1 MAFLK
6 LSATKASTWLG
17 CPRRYFFTYVLRTRV
32 GQPWAH
38 LSFGNSVHAAL
49 REWFELPAS
58 RRVGDSVPDLV
69 ARVWIDA
76 GFRDPE
82 QSREWQGRAVAMVAA
97 YVADLEPDFQPMSTE
112 RSLAFKADSFIV
124 EGRIDRID
132 EWEGGRQDR
141 VSIVDYKTGRSV
153 PTTGDVRGSQ
163 ALAMYALM
171 TQRALGLECFDV
183 SLHHLPS
190 GTVVTWEHTESTLER
205 HLDRVA
211 QIAQDVIRAQDTW
224 ESSDG
229 GEWLLDELFPAQPS
243 ALCGFCDYWESC
255 APGQQFTARKR
266 TWEGLDA

>member
-6 LSATKASTWLG
+6 LSPTKASTWVG
-17 CPRRYFFTYVLRTRV
+17 CPRRFFYAYVMRTRA
-32 GQPWAH
+32 GRPWAH

-58 RRVGDSVPDLV
+58 LRVSESVPDLV

-76 GFRDPE
+76 GFRDLE
-82 QSREWQGRAVAMVAA
+82 QSREWQDRAVTMVGA
-97 YVADLEPDFQPMSTE
+97 YLGRLEPDFQPISTE
-112 RSLAFKADSFIV
+112 RSLAFKADTFIV

-132 EWEGGRQDR
+132 EWEAGRQDR
-141 VSIVDYKTGRSV
+141 VAIVDYKTGRSA
-153 PTTGDVRGSQ
+153 PTIDDVRGSQ

-171 TQRALGLECFDV
+171 TQRALGLECLDV

-190 GTVVTWEHTESTLER
+190 GTVVSWEHTASTLQR

-211 QIAQDVIRAQDTW
+211 QIAQDVIRAHDTW
-224 ESSDG
+224 ESTDG
-229 GEWLLDELFPAQPS
+229 DEWLRDELFPAQPS
-243 ALCGFCDYWESC
+243 ALCGFCDYWETC
-255 APGQQFTARKR
+255 APGQQFMARKQ